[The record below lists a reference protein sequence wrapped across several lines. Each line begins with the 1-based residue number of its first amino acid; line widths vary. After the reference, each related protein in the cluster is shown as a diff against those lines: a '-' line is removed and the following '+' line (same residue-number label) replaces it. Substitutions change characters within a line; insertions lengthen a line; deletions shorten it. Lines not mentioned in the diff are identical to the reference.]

1 MRTARASR
9 MLQVAMVG
17 LLLTGCATMSPEEC
31 AVADWERI
39 GEMDARSGEGMNY
52 FARRASDCA
61 EAGYPADQAAWT
73 RGWDVGITWF
83 CTRNNGFRK
92 GLDGYRYD
100 QICPGHIEQD
110 FLDGYDTGYAIHQYH
125 ERIDRTGSEIE
136 RARERLDDLR
146 AERPRDPEAI
156 ADARDR
162 LAVLRDRLRTEELEL
177 ARLKGLAQ
185 GRGFP
190 VRL

>member
-1 MRTARASR
+1 MRTAKASR

>member
-1 MRTARASR
+1 MMNVLGRTMLLAS
-9 MLQVAMVG
+9 MAGM
-17 LLLTGCATMSPEEC
+17 LLTGCATMSPEEC

-39 GEMDARSGEGMNY
+39 GEMDARSGQGMSY

-61 EAGYPADQAAWT
+61 EAGYPADQSAWT

-83 CTRNNGFRK
+83 CTRNNGFRQ

-110 FLDGYDTGYAIHQYH
+110 FLDGYETGYAIHQYS
-125 ERIDRTGSEIE
+125 ERIDRTAAEIE
-136 RARERLDDLR
+136 RVRDRLAELR
-146 AERPRDPEAI
+146 GERPRDGEAI

-162 LAVLRDRLRTEELEL
+162 LAVLDDRLRREELEL

-185 GRGFP
+185 GQGFP
-190 VRL
+190 VAL